1 MSTQPIEEPPRQ
13 PVAPPSYPQSAP
25 AYAGP
30 TAVAPASRMAGAGS
44 LAVRVVLTLLGAAGL
59 IVGAF
64 LPWFQSV
71 DGTKITMRIFVAHP
85 GTVTAL
91 LHSAGAIAILIG
103 FVGILGLAPRTGW
116 LTRLAGTLGIVA
128 MVLFVIQVFRAPGN
142 ASMSDLG
149 VGFWLVLAGAV
160 VALIGG
166 FFGTRHRVVVT
177 GGPTAVATTEP

>member
-13 PVAPPSYPQSAP
+13 PAAPPAYSQPAP
-25 AYAGP
+25 AYTGP

-59 IVGAF
+59 IVGSF
-64 LPWFQSV
+64 LAWFQSV

-91 LHSAGAIAILIG
+91 LRSAGAVTILIG
-103 FVGILGLAPRTGW
+103 FLAILGLAPRTGW
-116 LTRLAGTLGIVA
+116 LTRLAGALGLVA
-128 MVLFVIQVFRAPGN
+128 TILFVIQMFRAPGN
-142 ASMSDLG
+142 ASISDLG
-149 VGFWLVLAGAV
+149 AGFWLVLAGAV

-166 FFGTRHRVVVT
+166 FFGTRHRVMVT